1 MDQEKRALRKE
12 KRSIKKAGVRSVR
25 RALQRDLERNPEEAG
40 FSDVDYGRRTSK
52 GLNGLDE
59 DKTRQ
64 RNAEPSE

>member
-12 KRSIKKAGVRSVR
+12 KRAVKKAGVRSVR
-25 RALQRDLERNPEEAG
+25 RALKRDLDRNPEEAAFTEVEFG
-40 FSDVDYGRRTSK
+40 AKSSK

-64 RNAEPSE
+64 RE